1 MPLRASSASVAYGS
15 GYDDPM
21 AEKNP
26 DATSTVGQSDELD
39 RGTGTATSGG
49 GLGKSTGFWSEKGA
63 RKDMKAGGVGDTID
77 GKIER
82 DHTPKRQIVVDD
94 ELARPEEDRSPLT

>member
-1 MPLRASSASVAYGS
+1 
-15 GYDDPM
+15 M

-26 DATSTVGQSDELD
+26 DATSTVGQADELD

-63 RKDMKAGGVGDTID
+63 RKDMKANGVGDTID
-77 GKIER
+77 GKIVR
-82 DHTPKRQIVVDD
+82 DKPEKATAVIVDD
-94 ELARPEEDRSPLT
+94 ELARPEKDRSPLT

>member
-1 MPLRASSASVAYGS
+1 
-15 GYDDPM
+15 M

-26 DATSTVGQSDELD
+26 DATSTVGQGDELD

-63 RKDMKAGGVGDTID
+63 RKDMKANGVGDTID

-82 DHTPKRQIVVDD
+82 DKPAKATEVIVDD
-94 ELARPEEDRSPLT
+94 ELARPEKDRSPLT